1 MNQTEKEEGDE
12 VKKRASVEV
21 ATQIQSQF
29 LGSQTQEPQVEE
41 VKIINVLKE
50 CDSGWRKHFQP
61 VTCKFLLTDC

>member
-41 VKIINVLKE
+41 VKIFNVLKE
-50 CDSGWRKHFQP
+50 CDSG
-61 VTCKFLLTDC
+61 